1 MLALLLKAQWRSA
14 SVTFWGKMDKLAF
27 IKALLIHFLLVG
39 VVLFSFHSSE
49 SVVKPRPVPQ
59 HIMAVV
65 IEKPKPK
72 PKVVKKAVIKKAIK
86 KKVKKKAKPK
96 PKKKV
101 KPKVKPKP
109 KAKPKPK
116 VKPKPKP
123 KVEEPSFEDLLASE
137 AKKIK
142 QIEPKPLPKVP
153 AIDKAAKQKAKARA
167 QYIASEVD
175 TYSALISQTVRRYWN
190 RPPSAR
196 NGMQVKLKIRLLP
209 GGELNSV
216 SISRSSGNPA
226 FDRAAVYAVE
236 RAGNFTVPADSEIF
250 NKHFREFSMLFN
262 PEDLKY

>member
-1 MLALLLKAQWRSA
+1 
-14 SVTFWGKMDKLAF
+14 MDKLAF
-27 IKALLIHFLLVG
+27 AKALLIHLVLVG

-49 SVVKPRPVPQ
+49 SVVKPKPVPQ

-65 IEKPKPK
+65 VEKPKPK
-72 PKVVKKAVIKKAIK
+72 PKVKKKAIVKKKTVK
-86 KKVKKKAKPK
+86 KKVKKKPKPKAK

-101 KPKVKPKP
+101 KPKVK
-109 KAKPKPK
+109 AKPK

-123 KVEEPSFEDLLASE
+123 KPEPKAEEPSFEDLLASE

-142 QIEPKPLPKVP
+142 KSEPKPLPKVP
-153 AIDKAAKQKAKARA
+153 VIDKAAEQKAKARA
-167 QYIASEVD
+167 KYIASEID

-216 SISRSSGNPA
+216 SISRSSGNAA
-226 FDRAAVYAVE
+226 FDRAAVNAVE
-236 RAGNFTVPADSEIF
+236 RAGDFTVPADSEIF
-250 NKHFREFSMLFN
+250 DKHFREFSMLFN

>member
-1 MLALLLKAQWRSA
+1 M
-14 SVTFWGKMDKLAF
+14 TFWKKMDKLAF
-27 IKALLIHFLLVG
+27 AKALVIHLILVS

-49 SVVKPRPVPQ
+49 TVVKPKPVPQ

-65 IEKPKPK
+65 VEKPKPK
-72 PKVVKKAVIKKAIK
+72 PKVKKKTVVKKTVK

-96 PKKKV
+96 KKVKPKPKV

-109 KAKPKPK
+109 KTKPKPE
-116 VKPKPKP
+116 P
-123 KVEEPSFEDLLASE
+123 KVEEPSFDDLLASE
-137 AKKIK
+137 AKKIRK
-142 QIEPKPLPKVP
+142 SESKPLPKVP
-153 AIDKAAKQKAKARA
+153 AIDKAAEQKAKARA
-167 QYIASEVD
+167 EYIASEVD

-216 SISRSSGNPA
+216 SISRSSGNAA
-226 FDRAAVYAVE
+226 FDRAAVNAVE

>member
-1 MLALLLKAQWRSA
+1 MTLWK
-14 SVTFWGKMDKLAF
+14 KMDKLAF
-27 IKALLIHFLLVG
+27 TKALLIHLILVS
-39 VVLFSFHSSE
+39 VVLFSFYSSE
-49 SVVKPRPVPQ
+49 SVVKPKPVPQ

-65 IEKPKPK
+65 VEKPKPK
-72 PKVVKKAVIKKAIK
+72 PKVKKKAVVKKTVK
-86 KKVKKKAKPK
+86 KKVKPK
-96 PKKKV
+96 PKKKIKPKPKV

-109 KAKPKPK
+109 KPKIKPKP
-116 VKPKPKP
+116 KPKPKP
-123 KVEEPSFEDLLASE
+123 KVEEPSFDDLLASE

-142 QIEPKPLPKVP
+142 KSEPEAVSRVP
-153 AIDKAAKQKAKARA
+153 AIDKAAEQKAKARA
-167 QYIASEVD
+167 KYVASEVD

-216 SISRSSGNPA
+216 SISRSSGNA
-226 FDRAAVYAVE
+226 SFDRAAVNAVE

-250 NKHFREFSMLFN
+250 DKHFREFSMLFN